1 MAVVQHGR
9 TYSCGMH
16 RRAAYD
22 WFVLTS
28 DLLCDGLQGDE
39 ANAPGPSLLISYVC
53 SEIIHVCCV
62 VLLLQ
67 GNKVPLHRDHN
78 WDIFG
83 ILLEDHEVCAAV

>member
-1 MAVVQHGR
+1 MAVVQHSR

-28 DLLCDGLQGDE
+28 DLLCDVLQGDE

-53 SEIIHVCCV
+53 FEIIHVCCV
-62 VLLLQ
+62 MLLLQ

>member
-1 MAVVQHGR
+1 MAALI
-9 TYSCGMH
+9 
-16 RRAAYD
+16 AAACTGEQPMVGLC
-22 WFVLTS
+22 WTS

-53 SEIIHVCCV
+53 FEIIHVCCV
-62 VLLLQ
+62 MLLLQ